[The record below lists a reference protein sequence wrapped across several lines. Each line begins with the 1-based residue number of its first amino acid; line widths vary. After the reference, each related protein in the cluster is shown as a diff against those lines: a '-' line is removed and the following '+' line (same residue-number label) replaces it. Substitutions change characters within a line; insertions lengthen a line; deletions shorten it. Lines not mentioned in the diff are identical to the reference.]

1 MKISK
6 LSTALLIGLGGLIG
20 ITKDLG
26 ASEIGAGGMQIVR
39 QSSTT
44 QVGQTFE
51 LELQLPGVVD
61 DGDQVTV
68 TIHEPV
74 TNEIQFLNS
83 TVGQNLG
90 GVLTSIGFSL

>member
-51 LELQLPGVVD
+51 LDLQLPGVVD
-61 DGDQVTV
+61 NVTRSQSQFMSQSQ
-68 TIHEPV
+68 
-74 TNEIQFLNS
+74 TNFSSLIRQLGR
-83 TVGQNLG
+83 TWVG
-90 GVLTSIGFSL
+90 F

>member
-51 LELQLPGVVD
+51 LELQL
-61 DGDQVTV
+61 VTFLACLGLLA
-68 TIHEPV
+68 
-74 TNEIQFLNS
+74 NEL
-83 TVGQNLG
+83 
-90 GVLTSIGFSL
+90 